1 MPNRLAISPRS
12 AKYKAFRILAGLERI
27 LRRHQPTT
35 PQRLASIRNF
45 LFLQYDAPLGSAVH
59 ATPLYEAIRRAL
71 PEAHITVAASRMTA
85 SVLQHNPFVDGC
97 VVTPSPEKNFL
108 GALRAVRNVYRQLPT
123 GAVCIATTTGN
134 QRPILA
140 LLALLAGRATRMGYT
155 LALPLYDVALD
166 FCADRPQMENNLEI
180 LRALGH
186 KVSVPEPRVFFSRE
200 EAAYVTHLL
209 SGLSS
214 ETPRIAVVTQCSVI
228 QPKQWSEER
237 FRSVI
242 AALHSTR
249 SAIPIFLGT
258 AEEAA
263 AIEALRQPL
272 AERGISLAGKTPA
285 IPQLAA
291 VLAQCDF
298 VLSLD
303 TGTFHVARA
312 VGLPGVV
319 IAPAWQ
325 NPAEW
330 LPVGHAQYRILCGDS
345 IPMPTL
351 DYWMEEIGVES
362 VIQAMLSSMD
372 AFPSSGAA
380 RYARLERS
388 LSNPVQTASMIANEK
403 RDSDAAH
410 RQT

>member
-12 AKYKAFRILAGLERI
+12 AKYKAFRILAGLERV
-27 LRRHQPTT
+27 LRRHRPTT
-35 PQRLASIRNF
+35 PQQLASIRNF

-59 ATPLYEAIRRAL
+59 ATPLFESIKTAL
-71 PEAHITVAASRMTA
+71 PEAHITVAASRMMA
-85 SVLQHNPFVDGC
+85 SVVQHNPSVDCC
-97 VVTPSPEKNFL
+97 VVTPSPRKNFL
-108 GALRAVRNVYRQLPT
+108 GALRAVRNLYRQLPT

-140 LLALLAGRATRMGYT
+140 LLSLLTGRATRMGYT

-166 FCADRPQMENNLEI
+166 FRADRPQIENNLDI
-180 LRALGH
+180 LRALGREALA
-186 KVSVPEPRVFFSRE
+186 PEPRVFFSRE
-200 EAAYVTHLL
+200 EVAYATHLF
-209 SGLSS
+209 SGLTS
-214 ETPRIAVVTQCSVI
+214 ETPRIAVVTQCSDL
-228 QPKQWSEER
+228 QPKQWSEGH

-258 AEEAA
+258 KEESA
-263 AIEALRQPL
+263 AIEVLRQPL

-303 TGTFHVARA
+303 TGIFHVARA

-330 LPVGHAQYRILCGDS
+330 LPVGHSQYRILRGDS

-351 DYWMEEIGVES
+351 DYWMEEIGVEPAL
-362 VIQAMLSSMD
+362 QAMLALMD
-372 AFPSSGAA
+372 AFPSSEAA
-380 RYARLERS
+380 RYARLKRS
-388 LSNPVQTASMIANEK
+388 LSNPAHMASAIANEK
-403 RDSDAAH
+403 RDFDAAH
-410 RQT
+410 RQA